1 MGALRLLALVRKPA
15 RKTVRHGYDRACGL
29 RRRVSGRERLAAACA
44 VALLDVMGCG
54 IRSNGVVLTE
64 RGT

>member
-29 RRRVSGRERLAAACA
+29 RRRVSGRARLAAVVA
-44 VALLDVMGCG
+44 VALVGKECG

>member
-1 MGALRLLALVRKPA
+1 MGALRWSARVRKPA
-15 RKTVRHGYDRACGL
+15 RQTAPSAYDRACGR
-29 RRRVSGRERLAAACA
+29 RRRVSGRARLAAVVA
-44 VALLDVMGCG
+44 VALVGKECG

>member
-1 MGALRLLALVRKPA
+1 MGALRLLALVRKPDRQMA
-15 RKTVRHGYDRACGL
+15 RRGYDRACGL
-29 RRRVSGRERLAAACA
+29 RRRVSGRARLAAACA
-44 VALLDVMGCG
+44 VALVGKVCG